1 MVQDSLPASL
11 APIAA
16 MLTPRSIAVIGA
28 SNDMEYGGR
37 VIANLKSGGYAGP
50 IFPVNPKHSEIQGL
64 KAYADVRD
72 IPGPVDLAVLVVPA
86 RLMGE
91 VVAACG
97 QKGIRAGA
105 IISAGFA
112 EQGPEGLER
121 QREVVRIA
129 RTYGMRLSGPNSL
142 GVANL
147 QDRVFAAGSIC
158 EWEVL
163 KSLPGHISV
172 VSQSGALAFTNMLF
186 RAQERGIG
194 FRHLISVGNQAD
206 LTVVDFVEYLVEAD
220 ADTRAIAVF
229 LEGLPIGEGRRFLEV
244 ARRAAVVGKPI
255 LVLKVGRS
263 EQGQEVARSHT
274 AALIGKDAVY
284 DAAFRQ
290 GGVVRVTDLDDLWEA
305 GQLFAAVPELRG
317 DGGIGFL
324 SNSGG
329 MNSVFVDLCG
339 EEGVPIP
346 EIQPDTISGIAAVLA
361 GRGNAS
367 NPVDASGQLAKST
380 LQDILKCLERDPA
393 IAVVAIGV
401 TTLGSGKRS
410 LEIARIVCSAYS
422 KSELPYV
429 MLWASATLLHGI
441 PDAQSA
447 GVAQIQAAGIPVFH
461 ESAKCARAL
470 RWLREYS
477 LRRRFLRAAATGR
490 ADEPIAVADAPE
502 NDFMKGLD
510 LLSQA
515 GIAVAKTEAVGDVD
529 GALESAARIGY
540 PVVFKIDAPNLLH
553 KTEVGGVLTGIADPP
568 ALTRAYAELR
578 ERTTALGPDRRIIVQ
593 EQVGDGLEFIL
604 GGMYDP
610 IFGPVVMVGT
620 GGIWVELSDDVAFR
634 VAPIDVETARSMLD
648 ELRGA
653 RLLAGLRGQPPR
665 DTSALV
671 QALVRFSQLVVSFGD
686 RVAECEVNPLLVLPD
701 GQGVKAVDVLILP
714 AQAEAVRHDS

>member
-1 MVQDSLPASL
+1 ML
-11 APIAA
+11 A
-16 MLTPRSIAVIGA
+16 PRSIAVIGA
-28 SNDMEYGGR
+28 SNEMEYGGR
-37 VIANLKSGGYAGP
+37 VVANLKSGGFTGQ
-50 IFPVNPKHSEIQGL
+50 IFPVNPKHGEIQGL

-97 QKGIRAGA
+97 EKGIKAGT

-112 EQGPEGLER
+112 EQGPEGLDR

-147 QDRVFAAGSIC
+147 PDRVFAAGSIC
-158 EWEVL
+158 EWEAL
-163 KSLPGHISV
+163 KILPGHISV
-172 VSQSGALAFTNMLF
+172 VSQSGALAFTNMLT

-206 LTVVDFVEYLVEAD
+206 LTVVDFIQYLVEAD
-220 ADTRAIAVF
+220 ADTRVVAVF
-229 LEGLPIGEGRRFLEV
+229 LEGLPAGEGQRLLQI
-244 ARRAAVVGKPI
+244 ARRAAVLGKPI
-255 LVLKVGRS
+255 LVLKVGKS
-263 EQGQEVARSHT
+263 EQGREAARSHT

-284 DAAFRQ
+284 DGAFRQ
-290 GGVVRVTDLDDLWEA
+290 GGIVRVTDLDDLWEA
-305 GQLFAAVPELRG
+305 GHLFAAVPELRG
-317 DGGIGFL
+317 DGGVGFL

-339 EEGVPIP
+339 EEGVPVP
-346 EIQPDTISGIAAVLA
+346 QIQRDTISGIAVVLA
-361 GRGNAS
+361 GRGNAN
-367 NPVDASGQLAKST
+367 NPVDASGQLAKSS
-380 LQDILKCLERDPA
+380 LQDIMKYLEQDPA
-393 IAVVAIGV
+393 ISVITVGA

-410 LEIARIVCSAYS
+410 LEIARNVCSAQS
-422 KSELPYV
+422 TSELPYV
-429 MLWASATLLHGI
+429 MLWASAATLHGI

-470 RWLREYS
+470 RWLREYT
-477 LRRRFLRAAATGR
+477 LRRRALRTAPTDGEN
-490 ADEPIAVADAPE
+490 EPIAMAAAPE
-502 NDFMKGLD
+502 NDFMKGLG

-515 GIAVAKTEAVGDVD
+515 GIAVAKTEAVRDLN

-540 PVVFKIDAPNLLH
+540 PVVLKIDAPNLMH
-553 KTEVGGVLTGIADPP
+553 KTEVRGVLTGIADPG
-568 ALTRAYAELR
+568 ALALAYAELW
-578 ERTTALGPDRRIIVQ
+578 ERTTALLGPDRRIVVQ
-593 EQVGDGLEFIL
+593 EQVSNGVEFIL

-620 GGIWVELSDDVAFR
+620 GGVWVELADDAAFR

-653 RLLAGLRGQPPR
+653 RLLTGVRGGAPR
-665 DTSALV
+665 DTAALI
-671 QALVRFSQLVVSFGD
+671 QALVRFSRLVASFGD
-686 RVAECEVNPLLVLPD
+686 RVAECEVNPVLVLPD
-701 GQGVKAVDVLILP
+701 GEGVRAVDVLILLSP
-714 AQAEAVRHDS
+714 AKAQGH